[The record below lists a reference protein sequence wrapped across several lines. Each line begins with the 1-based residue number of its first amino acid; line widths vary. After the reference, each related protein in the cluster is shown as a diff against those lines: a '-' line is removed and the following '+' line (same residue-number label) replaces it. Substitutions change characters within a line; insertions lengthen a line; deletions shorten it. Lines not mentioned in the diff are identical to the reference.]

1 MLLFCTVTVVQ
12 AESGIDKI
20 ATHPDRAIAP
30 NTAVDTDFMGL
41 GLLKKNAMNPCKTA
55 TNRATEVFW
64 DCHVG
69 QVSEESSAGDIQIE
83 LAEKKFVISR
93 DLSQSSDR
101 EFDEMMIIVDALPT
115 LVTFACYPE
124 YRISDVPIQ
133 VTEDLKSADISY
145 SGSLRRQIGTNE
157 DLIRWELDA
166 YNVYKTLSSYC
177 SDYYCEFADV
187 RTSGKFWLCNSASLR
202 ENIYL
207 EPQALNVTLRDGYFR
222 VTKSANANSGS
233 GVGLHEFVA
242 DVAALM
248 ESIACHPESSLMDV
262 PLSDGS
268 WNGRPSTINIESLGD
283 IVLGDS
289 NQLTFTANAFTV
301 YTSIGKSCLE

>member
-1 MLLFCTVTVVQ
+1 MPLFGIGTVVQ
-12 AESGIDKI
+12 AESDIDKI
-20 ATHPDRAIAP
+20 ATHPGRAIVPSA
-30 NTAVDTDFMGL
+30 ADYTDFMGL
-41 GLLKKNAMNPCKTA
+41 GLLKKNAMDRCKAT

-101 EFDEMMIIVDALPT
+101 EFDEVMIIVDALPT

-124 YRISDVPIQ
+124 YRISEIPIQ
-133 VTEDLKSADISY
+133 VTEDLRSADISY

-166 YNVYKTLSSYC
+166 YDVYKTLSSYC
-177 SDYYCEFADV
+177 PDYYCEFADV
-187 RTSGKFWLCNSASLR
+187 RTSVKFWLCNSASLR

-207 EPQALNVTLRDGYFR
+207 EPLALNVTLRDGSFR
-222 VTKSANANSGS
+222 VTKSANANSDS
-233 GVGLHEFVA
+233 EVGLHEFVA
-242 DVAALM
+242 NVAALM

-268 WNGRPSTINIESLGD
+268 WNGRPSTIDIESLGD
-283 IVLGDS
+283 IMSDD
-289 NQLTFTANAFTV
+289 NDYLTYTANAFKV
-301 YTSIGKSCLE
+301 YTSIGKSCLD